1 MPTRLTMLAHFGIV
15 ARQRVGAFEQRF
27 HVKLH
32 AIKHRLAR
40 CKTRLAML
48 GANKAQAGE
57 GWLVIKPSPGG
68 RRPRACFFY
77 PWRVSMRQVGATR
90 AGELAAEPSPRS
102 RPAEGGREV
111 ALTRSVQRTGAK
123 AGAISPESF
132 VRSRDIWPKAIR
144 HVALSGRVKTCARFK
159 SFPDRVQGTQ
169 KRNEQKRK

>member
-1 MPTRLTMLAHFGIV
+1 MSL
-15 ARQRVGAFEQRF
+15 
-27 HVKLH
+27 
-32 AIKHRLAR
+32 
-40 CKTRLAML
+40 
-48 GANKAQAGE
+48 
-57 GWLVIKPSPGG
+57 
-68 RRPRACFFY
+68 
-77 PWRVSMRQVGATR
+77 RQVGATR

-111 ALTRSVQRTGAK
+111 ALTRSVQRTGAE

>member
-1 MPTRLTMLAHFGIV
+1 M
-15 ARQRVGAFEQRF
+15 ARDHTISWR
-27 HVKLH
+27 
-32 AIKHRLAR
+32 
-40 CKTRLAML
+40 
-48 GANKAQAGE
+48 KAPKSV
-57 GWLVIKPSPGG
+57 LLL
-68 RRPRACFFY
+68 
-77 PWRVSMRQVGATR
+77 PWRVSSRQVGATR
-90 AGELAAEPSPRS
+90 AGGLAAEPAAGS

-169 KRNEQKRK
+169 ERNEQNESKINEESKHKSSRPARGPRPGSWQKLLAGAMSDRLLYHAVGSNSQEKCDQYLCCIPDR

>member
-1 MPTRLTMLAHFGIV
+1 M
-15 ARQRVGAFEQRF
+15 
-27 HVKLH
+27 
-32 AIKHRLAR
+32 
-40 CKTRLAML
+40 
-48 GANKAQAGE
+48 
-57 GWLVIKPSPGG
+57 
-68 RRPRACFFY
+68 
-77 PWRVSMRQVGATR
+77 
-90 AGELAAEPSPRS
+90 
-102 RPAEGGREV
+102 